1 MARRVCLI
9 NSVLSAI
16 PLYYLSFLR
25 MLALVHK
32 KLIAIQRRFLWG
44 MDEGTKQICWVKWET
59 ITSPKSLGG
68 LGIKDMKCFNAS
80 LLAKWRWNLFYQKD
94 TLWSRILDSKYGGH
108 GSLGGGQRGRQHR
121 FWSEWWRDLQ
131 KCCGSHEQSQW
142 FDKIKRW
149 KIGNGGE
156 INFWEDV
163 GIGEE
168 SLLQKVPRVYVNSKQ
183 QSYKLADMGCW
194 EGEDWHWQFQWRRN
208 WLERDQEQW
217 TFFQH
222 AVSTVALQKHAK
234 DRWVWPIDKSGC
246 FSVSSTYK
254 ALHDLKYNGQVD
266 DLLAH
271 IWHMKIPPKA
281 VILQWRLLHNALP
294 SVDNLLRR
302 GIVLPPLDSMCV
314 MCNEQP
320 ETLPHFF
327 FSCSIADQLWKYYF
341 SWASISTVQPQTMR
355 LHYCQYPQLCS
366 PRPSRTPLSALDP
379 DEYPLRP

>member
-1 MARRVCLI
+1 
-9 NSVLSAI
+9 
-16 PLYYLSFLR
+16 
-25 MLALVHK
+25 
-32 KLIAIQRRFLWG
+32 
-44 MDEGTKQICWVKWET
+44 
-59 ITSPKSLGG
+59 
-68 LGIKDMKCFNAS
+68 
-80 LLAKWRWNLFYQKD
+80 
-94 TLWSRILDSKYGGH
+94 
-108 GSLGGGQRGRQHR
+108 
-121 FWSEWWRDLQ
+121 
-131 KCCGSHEQSQW
+131 
-142 FDKIKRW
+142 
-149 KIGNGGE
+149 
-156 INFWEDV
+156 
-163 GIGEE
+163 
-168 SLLQKVPRVYVNSKQ
+168 
-183 QSYKLADMGCW
+183 MGCW
-194 EGEDWHWQFQWRRN
+194 EGDDWHWQFQWRRN

-327 FSCSIADQLWKYYF
+327 FSCPIADQLWKYYF

-355 LHYCQYPQLCS
+355 LHYCQYPQLCFGLLQMKGWDIVRS
-366 PRPSRTPLSALDP
+366 AVVWCIWNGRNNQIFRRRVTALEELKANLHLTVWLWLKLNDLMDFTFDQWIACLS
-379 DEYPLRP
+379 